1 MSKFLITGG
10 AGFIGSNYLHYVVNK
25 YPNDE
30 FVCLDALTYAGN
42 YNNIKELEEKTNYK
56 FVKIDIRDKES
67 VEKLFKEE
75 KFDYVI
81 NFAAESH
88 VDNSIKNPNLFA
100 ETNILGTM
108 NLLNAVRIMR
118 DEEGHPVTRYHQ
130 VSTDE
135 VYGDLPLDR
144 PDLLFTETTPIHT
157 SSPYSSSKAS
167 ADLFVLAYARTFKLS
182 VTISRCSNN
191 YGPYQFPEK
200 LIPVVISKALNDE
213 AIPVYGKGENVR
225 DWIHVHDHNV
235 GVDLIVRNGRDG
247 EVYNLGGHSE
257 RTNLEVVKTI
267 LKQLG
272 KPESLITYVTDRP
285 GHDLR
290 YAIDSSKVE
299 KELGWNRSYDFE
311 NGMKETIDWYVNNKD
326 WIEDI
331 KSGSYKDSY
340 KG

>member
-1 MSKFLITGG
+1 MKFLITGG

-25 YPNDE
+25 YPEDK
-30 FVCLDALTYAGN
+30 FICLDALTYAGN
-42 YNNIKELEEKTNYK
+42 YNNIKELENKDNFE
-56 FVKIDIRDKES
+56 FVKGDIRDKEL
-67 VEKLFKEE
+67 VEKLFEQY

-100 ETNILGTM
+100 DTNILGTM
-108 NLLNAVRIMR
+108 TLLNASKKY
-118 DEEGHPVTRYHQ
+118 GSKRYHQ

-144 PDLLFTETTPIHT
+144 PDLLFTEDTPIHT
-157 SSPYSSSKAS
+157 SSPYSASKAG
-167 ADLFVLAYARTFKLS
+167 ADLQVLAYARTFKLP

-191 YGPYQFPEK
+191 YGAYQFPEK

-213 AIPVYGKGENVR
+213 PIPVYGKGENVR

-235 GVDLIVRNGRDG
+235 GVDMIVRNGRDG

-267 LKQLG
+267 LKQLD

-290 YAIDSSKVE
+290 YAINSEKVE
-299 KELGWNRSYDFE
+299 KELGWNRTYTFE
-311 NGMKETIDWYVNNKD
+311 EGIKETINWYVNNQE

-331 KSGSYKDSY
+331 KSGKYKESYNEK
-340 KG
+340 K

>member
-1 MSKFLITGG
+1 MKFLITGG

-25 YPNDE
+25 YPEDY
-30 FVCLDALTYAGN
+30 FICIDALTYAGN
-42 YNNIKELEEKTNYK
+42 YNNIKELESKPNYK
-56 FVKIDIRDKES
+56 FIKMDIRDKDS
-67 VEKLFKEE
+67 INDLFMKE

-88 VDNSIKNPNLFA
+88 VDNSIKNPNLFT
-100 ETNILGTM
+100 ETNVIGTM
-108 NLLNAVRIMR
+108 NLLNAVRMMMESDNPIK
-118 DEEGHPVTRYHQ
+118 RYHQ

-144 PDLLFTETTPIHT
+144 PDLLFTEETPIHT

-167 ADLFVLAYARTFKLS
+167 ADLFVLAYRRTYGIP

-191 YGPYQFPEK
+191 YGAYQFPEK

-213 AIPVYGKGENVR
+213 KIPVYGKGENIR

-257 RTNLEVVKTI
+257 KTNLEVVKTR
-267 LKQLG
+267 
-272 KPESLITYVTDRP
+272 IT
-285 GHDLR
+285 
-290 YAIDSSKVE
+290 
-299 KELGWNRSYDFE
+299 DF
-311 NGMKETIDWYVNNKD
+311 ICY
-326 WIEDI
+326 
-331 KSGSYKDSY
+331 
-340 KG
+340 

>member
-1 MSKFLITGG
+1 MKYLVTGG

-42 YNNIKELEEKTNYK
+42 YNNIKMLEEYPNFK
-56 FVKIDIRDKES
+56 FVYGDIRNKEFID
-67 VEKLFKEE
+67 ELFNKEN
-75 KFDYVI
+75 FDVVI

-100 ETNILGTM
+100 DTNVLGTM
-108 NLLNAVRIMR
+108 TLMNACRTHGNI
-118 DEEGHPVTRYHQ
+118 RYHQ

-144 PDLLFTETTPIHT
+144 PDLKFTEETPIHA
-157 SSPYSSSKAS
+157 SSPYSASKAG
-167 ADLFVLAYARTFKLS
+167 ADLQVMAYHRTFGLP

-200 LIPVVISKALNDE
+200 LIPVVISKALKDE
-213 AIPVYGKGENVR
+213 QIPVYGKGENVR
-225 DWIHVHDHNV
+225 DWIHVTDHNI
-235 GVDLIVRNGRDG
+235 GVDKIVREGKIG
-247 EVYNLGGHSE
+247 QVYNLGGHSE

-267 LKQLG
+267 LKQLS
-272 KPESLITYVTDRP
+272 KSDDLITYVTDRP

-290 YAIDSSKVE
+290 YAIDSTKVE
-299 KELGWNRSYDFE
+299 NELGWELTHDFE
-311 NGMKETIDWYVNNKD
+311 SGIEDTVNWYVNNQN
-326 WIEDI
+326 WIDDI
-331 KSGSYKDSY
+331 KSGEYKNSYK
-340 KG
+340 KR